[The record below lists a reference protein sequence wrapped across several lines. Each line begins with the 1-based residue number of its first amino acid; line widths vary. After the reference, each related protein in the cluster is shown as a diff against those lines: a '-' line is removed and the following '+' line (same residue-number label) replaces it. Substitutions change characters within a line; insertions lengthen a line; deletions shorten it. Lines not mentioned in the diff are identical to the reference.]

1 MNEKMSETK
10 WITFDC
16 YGTLVDWNGGFR
28 AILERVA
35 GERVDELVA
44 AYHRF
49 ERIVESETPHRSYRK
64 VLATTLQRAA
74 NSCGISLAQEQQ
86 QIIAESWGRLGL
98 FLTSKLNWR
107 DCGLPPSNSVYLPTA
122 MTISSGLRISNST
135 EGLIVSSRLSRRRI
149 TNLR

>member
-49 ERIVESETPHRSYRK
+49 ERIVESETPHRSYRE

-107 DCGLPPSNSVYLPTA
+107 DCGLPPSNSVY
-122 MTISSGLRISNST
+122 
-135 EGLIVSSRLSRRRI
+135 
-149 TNLR
+149 

>member
-49 ERIVESETPHRSYRK
+49 ERIVESETPHRSYRE

-74 NSCGISLAQEQQ
+74 NLCGISLAQEQQ
-86 QIIAESWGRLGL
+86 QIIAEFWGRLGL

-107 DCGLPPSNSVYLPTA
+107 DCGLPPSNSVY
-122 MTISSGLRISNST
+122 
-135 EGLIVSSRLSRRRI
+135 
-149 TNLR
+149 